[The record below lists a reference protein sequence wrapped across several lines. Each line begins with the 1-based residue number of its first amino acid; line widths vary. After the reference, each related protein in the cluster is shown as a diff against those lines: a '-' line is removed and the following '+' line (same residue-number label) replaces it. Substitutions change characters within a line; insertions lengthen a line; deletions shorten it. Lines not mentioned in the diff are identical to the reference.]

1 MNVLM
6 PQLGETVSEGTVIQ
20 WFKSVGDTVAAGE
33 NLCEI
38 ETDKVTVEVPATES
52 GILQAINVEVGVAA
66 PVGAIIAVLGN
77 SAPTAPA
84 PTPPASPIV
93 VPSAK
98 AQPSAPSIT
107 LDTPGP
113 RPKSAG
119 RPLDPFRE
127 VDTPLGSY
135 GRARTAEGVFVTPL
149 ARRLAASSNIDLS
162 RIAETRPGGTISAKD
177 IGGTPPQRAP
187 SAPPARAETT
197 AETVSEAYRSRPHQ
211 VVPLDGMRR
220 AIARRLVEAKTTI
233 PHFYLSA
240 DIDVDALMNLRAEIN
255 AAAPKGPNGEPAF
268 KLSLN
273 DFLVKALALAL
284 QQTPHANAIWAGD
297 GILRFVHSDVS
308 VAVATPGGLL
318 TPVITAVE
326 LKSLSALS
334 NEIKGLAER
343 ARNRALQPHEY
354 TGGSTTISN
363 LGMHDVREFSAIINP
378 PQSTI
383 LAVGSAHRTAVE
395 AANGGFG
402 FVSRIAV
409 TLSCDHRVVDG
420 VLGAKLLESFKTLIE
435 NPNSLR
441 V

>member
-1 MNVLM
+1 M
-6 PQLGETVSEGTVIQ
+6 PQLGETVSEGTVVQ

-66 PVGAIIAVLGN
+66 PVGAVIAVLGN
-77 SAPTAPA
+77 SAPTAAA

-98 AQPSAPSIT
+98 AQPSAPFIT

-135 GRARTAEGVFVTPL
+135 GPARTAEGVFVTPL
-149 ARRLAASSNIDLS
+149 ARRLAASSGIDLS
-162 RIAETRPGGTISAKD
+162 RITGTRPGGTISAKD
-177 IGGTPPQRAP
+177 IGGAPPQRAP
-187 SAPPARAETT
+187 SIPTACAETT
-197 AETVSEAYRSRPHQ
+197 SETVSEAYRNRPHQ

-240 DIDVDALMNLRAEIN
+240 DIDVDALMTLRAEIN

-268 KLSLN
+268 KLSFN

-354 TGGSTTISN
+354 TGGSTTIST

-383 LAVGSAHRTAVE
+383 LAVGAAHRAAVE

-420 VLGAKLLESFKTLIE
+420 VLGAKLLGSFKTLIE

>member
-38 ETDKVTVEVPATES
+38 ETDKVTVEVPATEL
-52 GILQAINVEVGVAA
+52 GILQAINVEAGVVA

-77 SAPTAPA
+77 SAPAAAA
-84 PTPPASPIV
+84 PTPSKFPPDPRPARPQQATSLAPSSTASP
-93 VPSAK
+93 PAK
-98 AQPSAPSIT
+98 S
-107 LDTPGP
+107 
-113 RPKSAG
+113 G
-119 RPLDPFRE
+119 RGTLDPFRE
-127 VDTPLGSY
+127 VDTPRGSY
-135 GRARTAEGVFVTPL
+135 GPARTAAGVAVTPF
-149 ARRLAASSNIDLS
+149 ARRLAASSGIDLS
-162 RIAETRPGGTISAKD
+162 RIAGARPGSVISAKD
-177 IGGTPPQRAP
+177 IEAMPSPRAQA
-187 SAPPARAETT
+187 APRAGAETS
-197 AETVSEAYRSRPHQ
+197 AETVSEVYRSRPHQ

-233 PHFYLSA
+233 PHFYLA
-240 DIDVDALMNLRAEIN
+240 GDIDVDALMHLRTEIN
-255 AAAPKGPNGEPAF
+255 AAAAKSPDGKPAY

-273 DFLVKALALAL
+273 DFLVKALAMAL
-284 QQTPHANAIWAGD
+284 QQNLDANAIWAGD

-343 ARNRALQPHEY
+343 ARNRALQPQEY
-354 TGGSTTISN
+354 AGGSTTISN
-363 LGMHDVREFSAIINP
+363 LGMHGVREFSAIINP

-383 LAVGSAHRTAVE
+383 LAVGAAQRAPVETA
-395 AANGGFG
+395 AGGFA

-420 VLGAKLLESFKTLIE
+420 VLGAKLLQSFKSLVE